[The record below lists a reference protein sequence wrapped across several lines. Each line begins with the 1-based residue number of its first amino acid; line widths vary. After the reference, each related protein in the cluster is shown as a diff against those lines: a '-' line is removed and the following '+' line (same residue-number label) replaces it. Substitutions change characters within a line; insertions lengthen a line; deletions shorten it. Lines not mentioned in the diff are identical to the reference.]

1 METRSNYILVGSVTL
16 LLLALIAAVLIWVGR
31 ISGNETRLYDIF
43 FHQSVD
49 GLTKGST
56 VTYSGVPSGQV
67 KEIKLL
73 PKDPDFVRV
82 RIILNADTPVLQ
94 GTTATMSSVGFTGV
108 NQITLAGGVA
118 GAKPIENQGPFGV
131 PVIPTK
137 PGALGQILN
146 SAPQLLERI
155 TTLTERMS
163 DLLNDHN
170 QRSIAR
176 ILDNMNTLS
185 ATMAGQSPKI
195 RQILDDTHHALVNLG
210 DAGHQI
216 ADLAQTTNDTVKQ
229 DIHPATAHL
238 KETVMAA
245 RDSMQNLNAMLIDA
259 RPGVHHFSN
268 ETMPQFDQLI
278 NDLHDM
284 IGNMSALTD
293 RLNQNG
299 AEGMIRGRPLPDYK
313 PKD

>member
-1 METRSNYILVGSVTL
+1 METRSNYILVGSITL
-16 LLLALIAAVLIWVGR
+16 ILLALIATVLVWIGR
-31 ISGNETRLYDIF
+31 VSGTETHQYDIF

-49 GLTKGST
+49 GLAKGSS
-56 VTYSGVPSGQV
+56 VTYSGVPSGLV

-73 PKDPDFVRV
+73 PNNPDFVRV
-82 RIILNADTPVLQ
+82 RIGLNTDTPVLE
-94 GTTATMSSVGFTGV
+94 GTTATISSMGFSGV
-108 NQITLAGGVA
+108 SQITLAGGVA
-118 GAKPIENQGPFGV
+118 GAKPIESHGPFGV

-137 PGALGQILN
+137 PGALGQLLN

-170 QRSIAR
+170 QHSIAK

-185 ATMAGQSPKI
+185 GNLANQSPKM
-195 RQILDDTHHALVNLG
+195 RQVMDDAHHALMNLS
-210 DAGHQI
+210 DAGQQI
-216 ADLAQTTNDTVKQ
+216 SELAQTTNTTLKQ

-245 RDSMQNLNAMLIDA
+245 HDSMQNLNDMLLDA

-268 ETMPQFDQLI
+268 ETMPQFDQLVH
-278 NDLHDM
+278 DLHDM
-284 IGNMSALTD
+284 IGSMSLLTD

-299 AEGMIRGRPLPDYK
+299 AEGMLRGQPLPDYK